1 MSCVSARHVL
11 AAAAAGRY
19 EVEPIG
25 ITRDGRWVLAE
36 AARTALEGDH
46 DSMPDRLEAVGPE
59 VQPLETL
66 AGSGVAPTVVLPV
79 LHGPMG
85 EDGTVQVCSNSPGCR
100 TSVLV
105 SSPRRSAWTRSPAR
119 TISPATDSRSAP
131 IDGSRSTTAS
141 RRPDGNRV
149 HLLTEVDAAINKLGL
164 PMFVKPANMG
174 SSVGVSGPRPPM
186 RSQQRSSWRR
196 PRP

>member
-1 MSCVSARHVL
+1 MTAPDSDTPERIRLVVLFGGRSAEHDVSCVSARHVL
-11 AAAAAGRY
+11 AAVDTGRY

-59 VQPLETL
+59 VQPLATL

-85 EDGTVQVCSNSPGCR
+85 EDGTVQGLLELAGVPYVGAG
-100 TSVLV
+100 VLA
-105 SSPRRSAWTRSPAR
+105 SALCMDKVACK
-119 TISPATDSRSAP
+119 D
-131 IDGSRSTTAS
+131 
-141 RRPDGNRV
+141 
-149 HLLTEVDAAINKLGL
+149 HLAGH
-164 PMFVKPANMG
+164 G
-174 SSVGVSGPRPPM
+174 
-186 RSQQRSSWRR
+186 
-196 PRP
+196 